1 MTSQIRRNDMASGP
15 RKALQYS
22 RPGDVLSAADPD
34 SSPIG
39 LAVDFASDRPF
50 PGVGRWKT
58 ADTYAKRRI
67 FPIKDNGGNL
77 VGYRAMIQQGRGV
90 NRQTHSEVFRI
101 TPLVNVAMAMAMAQR
116 WRDKK
121 EAELGIHSGRVSSK
135 SASRFVPGI
144 SLVVSST
151 GPLRASWK
159 WSSPGRPTVTKYIGK
174 KLGYASAYRA
184 LVHRICDILDCRVP
198 QDLPVPTP
206 NPVQYLRLQSGGISE
221 LPERRSKPR

>member
-1 MTSQIRRNDMASGP
+1 MTSQTRRNDTASGS
-15 RKALQYS
+15 RKAPQRQLQ
-22 RPGDVLSAADPD
+22 GEVLSVPDPV
-34 SSPIG
+34 
-39 LAVDFASDRPF
+39 LASVGDAVGGASDLPF
-50 PGVGRWKT
+50 LGVGRWKT

-67 FPIKDNGGNL
+67 FPIKDHDGSL
-77 VGYRAMIQQGRGV
+77 IGYRTMIQQGRGAD
-90 NRQTHSEVFRI
+90 RQTHSGVFRI
-101 TPLVNVAMAMAMAQR
+101 TPLVNEAMAMAMAQR

-121 EAELGIHSGRVSSK
+121 EVELGIHSGRISSK

-151 GPLRASWK
+151 GPCRASWR

-198 QDLPVPTP
+198 QHLPVPMP

-221 LPERRSKPR
+221 LPERRTNPR

>member
-1 MTSQIRRNDMASGP
+1 MTSQTRRNDTASGS
-15 RKALQYS
+15 RKARQRRL
-22 RPGDVLSAADPD
+22 GDVLSATDPSD
-34 SSPIG
+34 ASVEVAIE
-39 LAVDFASDRPF
+39 FASALPF
-50 PGVGRWKT
+50 VGGGRWKT

-67 FPIKDNGGNL
+67 FPIKDQDGNL
-77 VGYRAMIQQGRGV
+77 IGYRAMIQQGRGAE
-90 NRQTHSEVFRI
+90 RQTHSGVFRI
-101 TPLVNVAMAMAMAQR
+101 TPLVNEAMAMAMAQR

-151 GPLRASWK
+151 GPCRASWK

-184 LVHRICDILDCRVP
+184 LVHRICGILECNMP
-198 QDLPVPTP
+198 PDLPVPMP
-206 NPVQYLRLQSGGISE
+206 NPVQYLRLQSGGITE
-221 LPERRSKPR
+221 LPERRAKPR

>member
-1 MTSQIRRNDMASGP
+1 MTSQTRRNDKPPVSS
-15 RKALQYS
+15 KARQRRLGEYLS
-22 RPGDVLSAADPD
+22 ETAPGQAAVEAANDFVPPLPFSA
-34 SSPIG
+34 G
-39 LAVDFASDRPF
+39 
-50 PGVGRWKT
+50 GRWKT

-67 FPIKDNGGNL
+67 FPIKDQDGNL
-77 VGYRAMIQQGRGV
+77 IGYRTMIQQGRGED
-90 NRQTHSEVFRI
+90 RQTHSGVFRI
-101 TPLVNVAMAMAMAQR
+101 TPLVNQSMAMAMAQR

-151 GPLRASWK
+151 DPCRASWK

-184 LVHRICDILDCRVP
+184 LVHRICGILECNMP
-198 QDLPVPTP
+198 PDLPVPMP
-206 NPVQYLRLQSGGISE
+206 NPVQYLRLQSGGITE
-221 LPERRSKPR
+221 LPERRAKPR